1 MYKGGRPMS
10 ETSFYAA
17 SHFDI
22 SRERK
27 ENTSMP
33 SRHYHNGYEI
43 FYLVSGDI
51 SYFIEDKSY
60 QVVGGALLI
69 INENEIHKLVN
80 SSKESFER
88 ITLLFQE
95 EFLEDMFPYND
106 SFQVLSSFSS
116 GKNFMPL
123 NGQEQSMI
131 EKLFDKMI
139 AEFTKQP
146 PGYEYYLKT
155 LLFELLIFIH
165 RKTATLPAAEN
176 HGNNPMN
183 RKIFEIVDYLNQHYH
198 EAQTIQSI
206 SSRFYISSSY
216 FCKMFR
222 ENTGFTFTE
231 YLNNVRIKEARQL
244 LTGSTLKVADIAEKV
259 GFESMTHFG
268 RIFKEITG
276 FSPLKYRQANKPDL
290 D

>member
-1 MYKGGRPMS
+1 MES
-10 ETSFYAA
+10 SFYEAA
-17 SHFDI
+17 KFDI

-27 ENTSMP
+27 TDTSMP

-69 INENEIHKLVN
+69 INVNEIHKLVN
-80 SSKESFER
+80 SSRESFER

-106 SFQVLSSFSS
+106 SFHVLSSFSS

-139 AEFTKQP
+139 AEFIKQP

-155 LLFELLIFIH
+155 LLFELLIFLY
-165 RKTATLPAAEN
+165 RKTSTLPAAE
-176 HGNNPMN
+176 HDGSNPIN
-183 RKIFEIVDYLNQHYH
+183 KKIFEIVDYLNQHYH
-198 EAQTIQSI
+198 ENQTIQGI
-206 SSRFYISSSY
+206 SSRFFISSSY

-244 LTGSTLKVADIAEKV
+244 LTGSTLKIADIAEKV

-268 RIFKEITG
+268 RIFKDITG
-276 FSPLKYRQANKPDL
+276 HSPLKYRQAYKFELN
-290 D
+290 